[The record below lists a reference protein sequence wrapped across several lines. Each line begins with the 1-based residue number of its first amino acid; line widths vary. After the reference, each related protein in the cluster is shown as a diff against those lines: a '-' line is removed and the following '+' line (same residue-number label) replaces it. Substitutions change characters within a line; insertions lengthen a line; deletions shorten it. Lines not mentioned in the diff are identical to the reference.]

1 MLPSKNETALGI
13 STISAQMTR
22 ATTPKTNSG
31 NRIYQAHL
39 THVVL
44 VPCEQT
50 GENETYIVKRW
61 SQFYGTM
68 EYQDQ

>member
-1 MLPSKNETALGI
+1 
-13 STISAQMTR
+13 MTR

-31 NRIYQAHL
+31 YRIYQAHL
-39 THVVL
+39 THAVL